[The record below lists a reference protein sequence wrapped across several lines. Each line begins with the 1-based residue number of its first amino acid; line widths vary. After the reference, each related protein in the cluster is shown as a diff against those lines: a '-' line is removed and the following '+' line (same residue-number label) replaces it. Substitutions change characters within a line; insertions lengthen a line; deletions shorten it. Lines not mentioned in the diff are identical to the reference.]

1 MKKHLKRLNAPR
13 TWAIPR
19 KTQPWAAKPAPGPHP
34 IDRSLP
40 LAAVLRDL
48 LGYATTAREAGRI
61 LADRVISVDGRVVTR
76 PKFPVGLMDVVSI
89 STTKEHFRL
98 LVDVRGRLRPVRTE
112 TSAASWKLC
121 RVENKTTVGAGKM
134 QINLHD
140 GRNLLLPSNAY
151 ATGATLKVAVP
162 KQSVLT
168 EYSLEPGRV
177 VLLIGGQ
184 HVGEIAHV
192 ERIER
197 TRNPRANVVHFR
209 EGFSTDVDKVFV
221 IGEETPEVQLPET
234 PILEAV
240 G

>member
-1 MKKHLKRLNAPR
+1 MRKHTKRLSAPR
-13 TWAIPR
+13 ARAIPR
-19 KTQPWAAKPAPGPHP
+19 KTHPWAAKPSPGPHP

-40 LAAVLRDL
+40 LASVLRDV
-48 LGYATTAREAGRI
+48 LGYAGTAREASRI
-61 LADRVISVDGRVVTR
+61 LGDRVVSVDGRVVTR
-76 PKFPVGLMDVVSI
+76 PKFPVGLMDVLSI
-89 STTKEHFRL
+89 ATTEEHFRL
-98 LVDVRGRLRPVRTE
+98 LVDLRGRLRPVRTDR
-112 TSAASWKLC
+112 SGSSWKLC
-121 RVENKTTVGAGKM
+121 RVEDKTTVPGGKT

-140 GRNLLLPSNAY
+140 GRNLLLPSNMY
-151 ATGATLKVAVP
+151 RTGATLKLSVP
-162 KQSVLT
+162 KQAVLA

-221 IGEETPEVQLPET
+221 IGAETPEVPLPEA
-234 PILEAV
+234 PVAEAA